1 MRIGV
6 SGTHG
11 TGKST
16 LVEEVC
22 ARLGGHESVDEPYVL
37 LEEEGHELGH
47 PPSAAD
53 FRRQLDRSLVALG
66 VPAARVVFDRTPLD
80 FLAYLAVMGVDRA
93 SEAGAVRAALATLDL
108 LVLVPVTPEAERLL
122 PPAELPELRRAVDD
136 ALLDLVHTDSL
147 EVVGGLP
154 VLELTGP
161 LAGRVDAVVRAC
173 RPAAGRRS
181 ALR

>member
-16 LVEEVC
+16 LVG
-22 ARLGGHESVDEPYVL
+22 ALSDRLGHESVDEPYVL

-47 PPSAAD
+47 PPAAED
-53 FRRQLDRSLVALG
+53 FRQQLDRSVAALRT
-66 VPAARVVFDRTPLD
+66 PATDVVFDRTPLD
-80 FLAYLAVMGVDRA
+80 FLAYLAALRA
-93 SEAGAVRAALATLDL
+93 EPDYETDAVRAALASLDL
-108 LVLVPVTPEAERLL
+108 LVLVPVTEETDRVL

-136 ALLDLVHTDSL
+136 ALLELVGADPLDLLGD
-147 EVVGGLP
+147 LP

-161 LAGRVDAVVRAC
+161 LGARVDTVVRAC
-173 RPAAGRRS
+173 RSRS
-181 ALR
+181 ST